1 MTSLSSSSSSSSAYS
16 SASSS
21 FFQPSSLIEEDE
33 SFCPPP
39 PPPPQPKTG
48 KSIKK
53 GTRSSVR
60 LSVAPC
66 LQEEWRSLPTKPGIL
81 KLSRL
86 PAAVTDSC
94 SPTPSSS
101 DSSLSSSTSTSLN
114 SSHGG
119 KGELGTRGLVKVGSR
134 ARKQLLKQ
142 VNSITQKKSY
152 FYVFQAGVEVD
163 PGEGEELRRLRVSRS
178 RTNCG
183 CDCEGHCGQQC
194 PCVQAGIPCHEEE
207 PGEPCGCNQS
217 QCGNPSGRYRFDQTT
232 VEMHFAEVKMGIVSL
247 G

>member
-1 MTSLSSSSSSSSAYS
+1 MAAKHCFEEIIRLREEGEGSGRISPDITVATDQYANREMKKSTRSSSRLSMSTASLSSSSSSSSSAYS

-21 FFQPSSLIEEDE
+21 FFQPSLIEEDE

-39 PPPPQPKTG
+39 PPPPQPKTA

-66 LQEEWRSLPTKPGIL
+66 LQDEWRSLPTKPGIL

-86 PAAVTDSC
+86 PAVPDSC
-94 SPTPSSS
+94 SPTPPPSS
-101 DSSLSSSTSTSLN
+101 DSSLSSSTSLN
-114 SSHGG
+114 SSRGG

-142 VNSITQKKSY
+142 VNLITSKKSIHEN
-152 FYVFQAGVEVD
+152 F
-163 PGEGEELRRLRVSRS
+163 
-178 RTNCG
+178 
-183 CDCEGHCGQQC
+183 
-194 PCVQAGIPCHEEE
+194 CV
-207 PGEPCGCNQS
+207 
-217 QCGNPSGRYRFDQTT
+217 
-232 VEMHFAEVKMGIVSL
+232 
-247 G
+247 